1 MPIYNNVLETIG
13 QTPIVKINCLTKE
26 GDASVYV
33 KLEQFNPGGSIKDRT
48 AMGMIMAAERDGRLK
63 PGDTIVEPTSGNTGI
78 GLSMIATVRGY
89 GIVLTMPDTMSF
101 ERRAILEHLGA
112 EIVLTPGELGMQGSI
127 EMAHSLVVERGY
139 CMMSQFD
146 NVANPEIHEKTT
158 AQEII
163 ADFQEVGLDYFVSGI
178 GTGGTMSGTG
188 KVLKRHFSDLQNI
201 AVEPAGSP
209 VISGGNPGIHGIQ
222 GIGAGFVPG
231 NYYPD
236 WVDQVML
243 AKEEDAY
250 EIGRQ
255 AASQEGL
262 LIGISAGASLWAALE
277 IAGKV
282 GKSKNILAIMPDGA
296 ERYMSTP
303 LFLSKKRF

>member
-1 MPIYNNVLETIG
+1 MPIYNNILETIG
-13 QTPIVKINCLTKE
+13 HTPIIKINCLTKDN
-26 GDASVYV
+26 DASVYV
-33 KLEQFNPGGSIKDRT
+33 KLEQFNPGASIKDRT
-48 AMGMIMAAERDGRLK
+48 AIGMITAAEQDGRLK

-146 NVANPEIHEKTT
+146 NAANPQIHEKTT

-163 ADFQEVGLDYFVSGI
+163 ADFQDVGLDYFVSGI

-188 KVLKRHFSDLQNI
+188 KVLKQHFPDIKNV

-231 NYYPD
+231 NFHKE
-236 WVDQVML
+236 WVDEVML
-243 AKEEDAY
+243 AREDDAY
-250 EIGRQ
+250 ETGRM
-255 AASQEGL
+255 AASLEGL
-262 LIGISAGASLWAALE
+262 LIGTSAGASLWAALQ
-277 IAGKV
+277 IAGKIEH
-282 GKSKNILAIMPDGA
+282 SKNILAIMPDGA